1 MHLKNFFISFEFEN
15 FVESLS
21 SHFSSKQE
29 TTNQILTL
37 RRSQVTQVVFFFHL
51 SIILILDMYHSFYR
65 DIIFEAVL
73 NLC

>member
-1 MHLKNFFISFEFEN
+1 MRLKNCFISFESEN

-29 TTNQILTL
+29 TTCRILTL
-37 RRSQVTQVVFFFHL
+37 GRSQVTQVVFFFHL
-51 SIILILDMYHSFYR
+51 SILLILDMYHSFYR

>member
-15 FVESLS
+15 FAESLS

-29 TTNQILTL
+29 TTCRILTL
-37 RRSQVTQVVFFFHL
+37 GRSQVPQVVFFFHL
-51 SIILILDMYHSFYR
+51 SILLILDMYHSFYR

-73 NLC
+73 NLY